1 MVVSN
6 YARQLATHGSD
17 LSVLLLFV
25 QFVKLSLK
33 FYSHTVIDHNFFLEF
48 LCYYLFIEFVSEFN
62 CGAQVIRTYKM
73 IMTVCTL
80 SLINRC
86 V

>member
-1 MVVSN
+1 MV
-6 YARQLATHGSD
+6 QTF
-17 LSVLLLFV
+17 SVLLWLV

-33 FYSHTVIDHNFFLEF
+33 FYSHTVIDHNFFLEV
-48 LCYYLFIEFVSEFN
+48 LYYYLFIELESEFN
-62 CGAQVIRTYKM
+62 CGARIIQTNKIIR
-73 IMTVCTL
+73 IVCAL